1 MPQAK
6 QGDKVQVHYTGT
18 FEDGT
23 VFDSSKEGTP
33 LEFTIGREQVIAGF
47 EEAIVG
53 MSVGDKKR
61 EVIDAERGYG
71 LREDDLVFTVG
82 REQLPPGSEVVVGD
96 TISIGFADGQTAAVH
111 VAGIDET
118 SLTLDANHPL
128 AGKTLIF
135 DLELVGIS

>member
-1 MPQAK
+1 MQAK

-23 VFDSSKEGTP
+23 VFDSSKEGQP
-33 LEFTIGREQVIAGF
+33 LEFTIGKEQVIAGF
-47 EEAIVG
+47 EQAIVG
-53 MSVGDKKR
+53 MSIGDRKR
-61 EVIDAERGYG
+61 EVIDAENGYG

-82 REQLPPGSEVVVGD
+82 REQLPPGSDVTVGD
-96 TISIGFADGQTAAVH
+96 TLSIGFADGQTAAVH
-111 VAGIDET
+111 VAGIDEQ

>member
-1 MPQAK
+1 MQAK
-6 QGDKVQVHYTGT
+6 QGDRVQVHYTGT

-33 LEFTIGREQVIAGF
+33 LEFTIGNEQVIAGF

-61 EVIDAERGYG
+61 EVIDPERGYG
-71 LREDDLVFTVG
+71 LREEDLLFTVG
-82 REQLPPGSEVVVGD
+82 REQLPAGSEVAVGD
-96 TISIGFADGQTAAVH
+96 TLSIGFADGQTAAVH
-111 VAGIDET
+111 VAEIDED

-135 DLELVGIS
+135 ELELVGIN